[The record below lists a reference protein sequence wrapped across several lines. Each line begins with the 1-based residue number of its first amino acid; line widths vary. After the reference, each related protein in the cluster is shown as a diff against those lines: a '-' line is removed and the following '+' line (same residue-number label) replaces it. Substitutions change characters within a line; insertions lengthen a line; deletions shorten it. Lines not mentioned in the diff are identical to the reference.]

1 MRKCFQNDAKTRSK
15 IYHKSITFQNL
26 RFLDFCEEY
35 NVKIVFS
42 HDRGYQKSFENPKKS
57 KQIRRSKKVCRKHGK
72 LQKMEPK
79 WEPKSMKIHT
89 KTMYDFNVK
98 N

>member
-1 MRKCFQNDAKTRSK
+1 MRKCFQHNAKTMSK
-15 IYHKSITFQNL
+15 IDDKSMIFQNL

-35 NVKIVFS
+35 NVKIVFL
-42 HDRGYQKSFENPKKS
+42 HDRGYQKSFENQKKR

-72 LQKMEPK
+72 WQKMEPK

-89 KTMYDFNVK
+89 KTM
-98 N
+98 